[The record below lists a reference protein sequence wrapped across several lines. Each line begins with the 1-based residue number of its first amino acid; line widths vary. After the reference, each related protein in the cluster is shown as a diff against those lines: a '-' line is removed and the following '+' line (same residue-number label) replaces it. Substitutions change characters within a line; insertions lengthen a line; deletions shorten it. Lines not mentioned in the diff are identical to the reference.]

1 MMRHPRLIAIV
12 TLLMITAAAWWLD
25 AAPSK
30 PADFE
35 LPQEVMTLRGIK
47 AIRIQVTPVTA
58 YLDVEGA
65 TMEMVEEALAERL
78 TELGYEVVDDPKAP
92 KLLVRPYECLSDDL
106 PTGVG
111 LNLVIGV
118 HQEITVHRLEK
129 KMTVPTTVL
138 THSVLTTKGQ
148 VARVLKE
155 TTEDLA
161 GRFAQLVRLADANP

>member
-25 AAPSK
+25 AAPRK
-30 PADFE
+30 PAVIE
-35 LPQEVMTLRGIK
+35 LPQEVMTLRGIN
-47 AIRIQVTPVTA
+47 AVRIQVMPVTA

-65 TMEMVEEALAERL
+65 TMEMVEVALAEQL
-78 TELGYEVVDDPKAP
+78 TELGFEVVDDPKAP

-111 LNLVIGV
+111 LTVMIGV
-118 HQEITVHRLEK
+118 HQETTVHRLEK

-138 THSVLTTKGQ
+138 SHSVLTTKGQ
-148 VARVLKE
+148 VARVLKKL
-155 TTEDLA
+155 TQDMA
-161 GRFAQLVRLADANP
+161 GRFAQLVRLADAD